1 MPIEPLNS
9 IGGGNFDTVTSTSS
23 WFWFFINSIE
33 YFVKL
38 LLSVTLYCEDSPDFW
53 QKCSNETVAF
63 NYSYC
68 RMVSVLVPCFQLD
81 SQLLIWSCCTQ
92 QLETHTHTHTP
103 QHIGSE
109 ESLFW
114 ATSPIENVCHTHLQP
129 VTWGAWRCVCVC
141 VTDIFRIWKAQGGGC
156 GVCKQTCS
164 LSPECSNSV
173 SHTHARTRTRTHTND
188 WANSR
193 HADYPRGARETFW

>member
-92 QLETHTHTHTP
+92 QLETHTHTHT
-103 QHIGSE
+103 
-109 ESLFW
+109 
-114 ATSPIENVCHTHLQP
+114 ATYRKWREPLLSHFPHRERLPHTPTASHM
-129 VTWGAWRCVCVC
+129 RSMKMCVC